1 MIRYAARVG
10 YMGGAYCGW
19 QRQQGATGVQEKIEE
34 SLAALEGRPVMVTA
48 AGRTD
53 SGVHALGQVISFK
66 LSREWS
72 PDRLVMAVNFRLP
85 PDVSLLEASRV
96 TPGFD
101 ARRHALWREYR
112 YFIWHGNALPPFLWG
127 RVWWNKFSLDF
138 DLLRQAC
145 ALYEGEHDFSAF
157 CKTAELPERTFRT
170 IFRST
175 VRRKGGLTIF
185 TVRGNAFLTNMVRI
199 MAGNLNAVGRGKKP
213 LSWLE
218 DLLKGRPRKEAA
230 MTAPAEGLYLWKV
243 GYGAGTPF
251 GPYGLK

>member
-1 MIRYAARVG
+1 MRFAARVG

-19 QRQQGATGVQEKIEE
+19 QRQQGVSSVQQKIEE
-34 SLAALEGRPVMVTA
+34 SLAALEGRPVSVTA

-53 SGVHALGQVISFK
+53 SGVHALGQTISFT

-72 PDRLVMAVNFRLP
+72 PDKLIMAVNFRLP
-85 PDVSLLEASRV
+85 PDIALLEAAAV
-96 TPGFD
+96 APGFD

-127 RVWWNKFSLDF
+127 RVWWNRFRWDF
-138 DLLRQAC
+138 DAVRRAC
-145 ALYEGEHDFSAF
+145 ALYEGDHDFRAF

-170 IFRST
+170 IHRSR
-175 VRRKGGLTIF
+175 VRRRGNLTVF

-218 DLLKGRPRKEAA
+218 DLLRGRPRDQSA
-230 MTAPAEGLYLWKV
+230 MTSPAEGLYLWKV
-243 GYGAGTPF
+243 SYGAGTPF
-251 GPYGLK
+251 GPYRVK